1 MFNMFNQ
8 ALFLSISEVIDCL
21 GYDTVY
27 RFIADRLCL
36 TKDEINEFLEDN
48 ICRLAGTMVTLNEI
62 LIEYLSKKKK
72 KIKLKVDNN

>member
-8 ALFLSISEVIDCL
+8 ALFLSIFEVIDCL

-36 TKDEINEFLEDN
+36 TKDEINESLEDN

-62 LIEYLSKKKK
+62 LLIEYLSKKKK
-72 KIKLKVDNN
+72 N